1 MKKIISILILCL
13 ISNLAFAQ
21 KEYDF
26 DPVAS
31 KVIPKFLGE
40 VILVKGNVSS
50 LKKNENKK
58 VKIKLGSKLWPRD
71 IVETKKRSFLKVLMV
86 DDTYL
91 TLGPNSKMDFS
102 KFKFTSKTD
111 RIMDVNL
118 IKGKM
123 RMHFRKKA
131 KEGDIRVKVGEVA
144 MGVRGTEIM
153 GNAFITKAGIKVSQV
168 ALLSGS
174 VLAEL
179 PNGANKL
186 LSPGDHSVTTIRL
199 NGQTDNKV
207 KAMAKEEVMK
217 YLSLQQNSEKDF
229 KPLLDFYKA
238 LDEIGLESKNTKGEG
253 IEDNSSEGQ
262 IDSDAWPAPK
272 AKKQNWRKSMKKL
285 NDRLQE
291 NNSD

>member
-1 MKKIISILILCL
+1 MILKIIIFSL

-21 KEYDF
+21 KEFEF

-31 KVIPKFLGE
+31 KVIPKYLGE
-40 VILVKGNVSS
+40 VILVKGNVIS
-50 LKKNENKK
+50 LQKGESKR
-58 VKIKLGSKLWPRD
+58 VKIKLGTKLWPKD
-71 IVETKKRSFLKVLMV
+71 IVETKGRSFLKVLMV

-91 TLGPNSKMDFS
+91 TLGPKSKMDFS
-102 KFKFTSKTD
+102 KFKFVSKTN

-118 IKGKM
+118 LRGKM

-153 GNAFITKAGIKVSQV
+153 GNAFTNKAGTRVSQV

-179 PNGANKL
+179 PDGSSKI

-207 KAMAKEEVMK
+207 KGMDKEEVMK
-217 YLSLQQNSEKDF
+217 YLSLQKDPQKDF

-238 LDEIGLESKNTKGEG
+238 LDEMALNSKTKKTNDNEKKT
-253 IEDNSSEGQ
+253 EDPSD
-262 IDSDAWPAPK
+262 DSGWPSPK
-272 AKKQNWRKSMKKL
+272 SKKQNWRNSLKKL
-285 NDRLQE
+285 NNRLHE

>member
-1 MKKIISILILCL
+1 M
-13 ISNLAFAQ
+13 AFAQ
-21 KEYDF
+21 KEFEF

-31 KVIPKFLGE
+31 KVIPKYLGE
-40 VILVKGNVSS
+40 VILVKGNVISQQKGGD
-50 LKKNENKK
+50 KKI
-58 VKIKLGSKLWPRD
+58 KIKLGTKLWPKD
-71 IVETKKRSFLKVLMV
+71 IVETKNRSFLKVLMV

-91 TLGPNSKMDFS
+91 TLGPKSKMDFS
-102 KFKFTSKTD
+102 KFKFTSKTN

-118 IKGKM
+118 IRGKM

-153 GNAFITKAGIKVSQV
+153 GNAFTTKAGTKISQV

-179 PNGANKL
+179 PNGTNKL

-199 NGQTDNKV
+199 NGQTDNSV
-207 KAMAKEEVMK
+207 KAMAKAEVMK
-217 YLSLQQNSEKDF
+217 YLSLQQDPKKDF

-238 LDEIGLESKNTKGEG
+238 LDEMNLESKNNSNSKSSSSSSA
-253 IEDNSSEGQ
+253 DNSD
-262 IDSDAWPAPK
+262 DSGCPAPK
-272 AKKQNWRKSMKKL
+272 SKKQSWRNSLKKL
-285 NDRLQE
+285 NNRLQE